1 MAFLSLPVVERDI
14 ATGRQAIFDQDQTE
28 TTTMTN
34 PKIPVTEDEL
44 HAYVD
49 NELPAERRGDV
60 EAWLA
65 THPDDAARVQS
76 WRAMAEALHARYDS
90 VADEAV
96 PKRLEIERLVRQP
109 RRWVYGAVA
118 AALVAFIAG
127 GGVGWLAHGAAA
139 SPSAFQSF
147 TLDALDAH
155 RLYVVEVR
163 HPVEVPGSE
172 RAHLQQWLTK
182 RCGWDVRAPELD
194 ATGLKLV
201 GGRLLPGPAGPA
213 SFLMYESAS
222 GERFTV
228 YTARAEAGTTQMRYA
243 KHDNDGA
250 LFWADRGVGYVV
262 SGGSDRE
269 RLTQIAR
276 LVYDQTEKS
285 GG

>member
-1 MAFLSLPVVERDI
+1 
-14 ATGRQAIFDQDQTE
+14 
-28 TTTMTN
+28 MTN

-49 NELPAERRGDV
+49 NELPGERRVDV

-65 THPDDAARVQS
+65 SHPDDAERVQS
-76 WRAMAEALHARYDS
+76 WRAMAEALHARYDQ
-90 VADEAV
+90 VANEPV
-96 PKRLEIERLVRQP
+96 PRRLDLERLGQQP
-109 RRWVYGAVA
+109 RKWLYGAVA
-118 AALVAFIAG
+118 ASLIAFAAG

-139 SPSAFQSF
+139 KPSVFQSF

-182 RCGWDVRAPELD
+182 RCGWDVRAPELS
-194 ATGLKLV
+194 AAGLKLV
-201 GGRLLPGPAGPA
+201 GGRLLPGPTGPA
-213 SFLMYESAS
+213 SFLMYESTS

-228 YTARAEAGTTQMRYA
+228 YTAKTSTETTQMRYTRQ
-243 KHDNDGA
+243 DNEGA

-262 SGGSDRE
+262 SGGTDRE
-269 RLTQIAR
+269 RLAQVAR
-276 LVYDQTEKS
+276 AVYDQAEKS

>member
-1 MAFLSLPVVERDI
+1 MSN
-14 ATGRQAIFDQDQTE
+14 Q
-28 TTTMTN
+28 
-34 PKIPVTEDEL
+34 KIPVTEDEL

-65 THPDDAARVQS
+65 THPDDAGRVQA
-76 WRAMAEALHARYDS
+76 WRTMAEALHARYDA
-90 VADEAV
+90 VADEPV

-109 RRWVYGAVA
+109 RQWIYGAIA
-118 AALVAFIAG
+118 ATLAAFIAG
-127 GGVGWLAHGAAA
+127 GGAGWMARGVSA
-139 SPSAFQSF
+139 SPSAFQNL

-172 RAHLQQWLTK
+172 RTHLQQWLTK

-194 ATGLKLV
+194 MTGLKLV

-222 GERFTV
+222 GERFTL
-228 YTARAEAGTTQMRYA
+228 YSSRAKIETAQMRYTA
-243 KHDNDGA
+243 AENSGA
-250 LFWADRGVGYVV
+250 MYWSEDGVGYVL
-262 SGGSDRE
+262 SGPIDKDR
-269 RLTQIAR
+269 LNQVAR
-276 LVYDQTEKS
+276 LVYEQTEKS